1 MKSDVFMKSLVGKT
15 EDIFKAEKYR
25 QIIKMLI
32 FSTLVIFSVETLLMV
47 LLELVLNIPEPIV
60 WYIDGF
66 LLVVLL
72 FPLNYQFIVQPMLRQ
87 IDEHRRT
94 NIELLKTNEILER
107 FFEISDILVA
117 YMDRDFNF
125 IRVNTTYAS
134 YDEHTPDYYVGKNHF
149 DLFPNEEN
157 QLFFKHVIETG
168 KPLYIYERPF
178 VYAANPERGTSYW
191 DWSLLP
197 IKNLAGEVDALIL
210 VLADRTAHKQAQM
223 ALVDSER
230 RFRAVFNQTFQLI
243 GLLDTSGN
251 VIMANQTAND
261 FSGIPFEEVRGKPF
275 WEIPWWEQSEE
286 QDAVLK
292 AGIQRAVNGE
302 TVRDVVNVHSEDGTT
317 AVMDLTIKPLLD
329 EDGNPVLLISE
340 ARDITDRIRSEE
352 ALKRS
357 EEELNRLYQVE
368 IRAHDLADSLR
379 KAALSISSSLNSG
392 TVLDTLLDSIHEV
405 VPFTSAH
412 IELLEDEDHLFVRLA
427 RGEEVFPEEKRLAG
441 RHLDIHELP
450 IFAPILK
457 EKKVMQC
464 ADTRDYKG
472 SIYFPGKQY
481 IGSWVSIPLLAG
493 DQIIGLVILEHRD
506 ANFFTPELTDWATTL
521 TNQAAIAI
529 QNAWLFEQ
537 VRDGRE
543 HLQALSRRLVEVQ
556 ESERL
561 YIARE
566 LHDEAGQA
574 LASLM
579 VGLKL
584 LEREGGDHQA
594 VVERSQELKQI
605 VDLVLENLHRLAMD
619 LRPASLDH
627 LGLVAALRQY
637 VETIS
642 DQHQLAIQFEVVG
655 TIERLAPEME
665 TAIYRIVQEALTNIV
680 RHAQATRAGVL
691 LERRKD
697 SILAIVEDNGVG
709 FDLKAVSGDHLGVV
723 GLQERADMLGGTIH
737 IESSAGKGSTIILEV
752 PCPSES

>member
-1 MKSDVFMKSLVGKT
+1 MKSESYIKSLVGKT
-15 EDIFKAEKYR
+15 EDIFKTDKYR
-25 QIIKMLI
+25 QIFKLLF

-60 WYIDGF
+60 WFIDGI

-72 FPLNYQFIVQPMLRQ
+72 FPLNYQFIVQPMLHQ

-94 NIELLKTNEILER
+94 NIELLKSNEILER

-125 IRVNTTYAS
+125 IRVNTTYGS
-134 YDEHTPDYYVGKNHF
+134 YDDHTPEYYVGKNHF

-157 QLFFKHVIETG
+157 EKFFKYVVESG

-178 VYAANPERGTSYW
+178 EYAANPERGTSYW

-197 IKNLAGEVDALIL
+197 IKNTAGEVDALIL

-223 ALVDSER
+223 ALADSER

-243 GLLDTSGN
+243 GLLDTTGI
-251 VIMANQTAND
+251 VIGANQTAID
-261 FSGIPFEEVRGKPF
+261 FNGIPLEEMKGKPF
-275 WEIPWWEQSEE
+275 WEIPWWEQSDQPDEM
-286 QDAVLK
+286 LK
-292 AGIQRAVNGE
+292 NGIQRAVSGE
-302 TVRDVVNVHSEDGTT
+302 TIRDVYTVRNRNGTS

-329 EDGNPVLLISE
+329 EDGKPVLLICE
-340 ARDITDRIRSEE
+340 ARDITDRVRSEE
-352 ALKRS
+352 ALKHS

-368 IRAHDLADSLR
+368 IRAHDLAESLR
-379 KAALSISSSLNSG
+379 KAALSISSSLNSS
-392 TVLDTLLDSIHEV
+392 TVLDTLLDSIYEV

-412 IELLEDEDHLFVRLA
+412 IELLEDEDHLFVRMV
-427 RGEEVFPEEKRLAG
+427 RGEENFPEDKRLQG

-464 ADTRDYKG
+464 ADTHDYKG
-472 SIYFPGKQY
+472 SIYFPGKQF

-493 DQIIGLVILEHRD
+493 DQVIGLVILEHREPH
-506 ANFFTPELTDWATTL
+506 FFSPDLTDWATTL

-605 VDLVLENLHRLAMD
+605 VDSVLENLHRLAMD

-655 TIERLAPEME
+655 TIERLTSEME

-691 LERRKD
+691 LERRMD

-709 FDLKAVSGDHLGVV
+709 FDPKLISGDHLGVV
-723 GLQERADMLGGTIH
+723 GLKERADMLGGTIQ

-752 PCPSES
+752 PCPSE

>member
-1 MKSDVFMKSLVGKT
+1 MKSESYIKSLVGKT
-15 EDIFKAEKYR
+15 EDIFKTDKYR
-25 QIIKMLI
+25 QIFKLLF

-60 WYIDGF
+60 WFIDGI

-72 FPLNYQFIVQPMLRQ
+72 FPLNYQFIVQPMLHQ

-94 NIELLKTNEILER
+94 NIELLKSNEILER

-125 IRVNTTYAS
+125 IRVNTTYGS
-134 YDEHTPDYYVGKNHF
+134 YDDHTPEYYVGKNHF

-157 QLFFKHVIETG
+157 EKFFKYVVESG

-178 VYAANPERGTSYW
+178 EYAANPERGTSYW

-197 IKNLAGEVDALIL
+197 IKNTAGEVDALIL

-223 ALVDSER
+223 ALADSER

-243 GLLDTSGN
+243 GLLDTTGI
-251 VIMANQTAND
+251 VIGANQTAID
-261 FSGIPFEEVRGKPF
+261 FSGIPLEEMKGKPF
-275 WEIPWWEQSEE
+275 WEIPWWEQSDQPDEM
-286 QDAVLK
+286 LK
-292 AGIQRAVNGE
+292 NGIQRAVSGE
-302 TVRDVVNVHSEDGTT
+302 TIRDVYTVRNRNGTS

-329 EDGNPVLLISE
+329 EDGKPVLLICE
-340 ARDITDRIRSEE
+340 ARDITDRVRSEE
-352 ALKRS
+352 ALKHS

-368 IRAHDLADSLR
+368 IRAHDLAESLR
-379 KAALSISSSLNSG
+379 KAALSISSSLNSS
-392 TVLDTLLDSIHEV
+392 TVLDTLLDSIYEV

-412 IELLEDEDHLFVRLA
+412 IELLEDEDHLFVRMV
-427 RGEEVFPEEKRLAG
+427 RGEENFPEDKRLQG

-464 ADTRDYKG
+464 ADTHDYKG
-472 SIYFPGKQY
+472 SIYFPGKQF

-493 DQIIGLVILEHRD
+493 DQVIGLVILEHREPH
-506 ANFFTPELTDWATTL
+506 FFSPDLTDWATTL

-605 VDLVLENLHRLAMD
+605 VDSVLENLHRLAMD

-655 TIERLAPEME
+655 TIERLTSEME

-691 LERRKD
+691 LERRMD

-709 FDLKAVSGDHLGVV
+709 FDPKLISGDHLGVV
-723 GLQERADMLGGTIH
+723 GLKERADMLGGTIQ

-752 PCPSES
+752 PCPSE

>member
-1 MKSDVFMKSLVGKT
+1 MKSESYIKSLVGKT
-15 EDIFKAEKYR
+15 EDIFKTDKYR
-25 QIIKMLI
+25 QIFKLLF

-47 LLELVLNIPEPIV
+47 LLELVLNIDEPIV
-60 WYIDGF
+60 WFIDGI

-72 FPLNYQFIVQPMLRQ
+72 FPLNYQFIVQPMLHQ

-94 NIELLKTNEILER
+94 NIELLKSNEILER

-125 IRVNTTYAS
+125 IRVNTTYGS
-134 YDEHTPDYYVGKNHF
+134 YDDHTPEYYVGKNHF

-157 QLFFKHVIETG
+157 EKFFKYVVESG

-178 VYAANPERGTSYW
+178 EYAANPERGTSYW

-197 IKNLAGEVDALIL
+197 IKNTAGEVDALIL

-223 ALVDSER
+223 ALADSER

-243 GLLDTSGN
+243 GLLDTTGI
-251 VIMANQTAND
+251 VIGANQTAID
-261 FSGIPFEEVRGKPF
+261 FSGIPLEEMKGKPF
-275 WEIPWWEQSEE
+275 WEIPWWEQSDQPDEM
-286 QDAVLK
+286 LK
-292 AGIQRAVNGE
+292 NGIQRAVSGE
-302 TVRDVVNVHSEDGTT
+302 TIRDVYTVRNRNGTS

-329 EDGNPVLLISE
+329 EDGKPVLLICE
-340 ARDITDRIRSEE
+340 ARDITDRVRSEE
-352 ALKRS
+352 ALKHS

-368 IRAHDLADSLR
+368 IRAHDLAESLR
-379 KAALSISSSLNSG
+379 KAALSISSSLNSS
-392 TVLDTLLDSIHEV
+392 TVLDTLLDSIYEV

-412 IELLEDEDHLFVRLA
+412 IELLEDEDHLFVRMV
-427 RGEEVFPEEKRLAG
+427 RGEENFPEDKRLQG

-464 ADTRDYKG
+464 ADTHDYKG
-472 SIYFPGKQY
+472 SIYFPGKQF

-493 DQIIGLVILEHRD
+493 DQVIGLVILEHREP
-506 ANFFTPELTDWATTL
+506 NSFTPELTDWATTL

-605 VDLVLENLHRLAMD
+605 VDSVLENLHRLAMD

-637 VETIS
+637 VETVS

-655 TIERLAPEME
+655 TIERLTSEME

-691 LERRKD
+691 LERRMD

-709 FDLKAVSGDHLGVV
+709 FDPKLISGDHLGVV
-723 GLQERADMLGGTIH
+723 GLKERADMLGGTIQ

-752 PCPSES
+752 PCPSE

>member
-1 MKSDVFMKSLVGKT
+1 MKSESYIKSLVGKT
-15 EDIFKAEKYR
+15 EDIFKTDKYR
-25 QIIKMLI
+25 QIFKLLF

-60 WYIDGF
+60 WFIDGI

-72 FPLNYQFIVQPMLRQ
+72 FPLNYQFIVRPMLRQ
-87 IDEHRRT
+87 IDAHRRT
-94 NIELLKTNEILER
+94 NIELLKSNEILER

-125 IRVNTTYAS
+125 IRVNTTYGS
-134 YDEHTPDYYVGKNHF
+134 YDDHTPEYYVGKNHF

-157 QLFFKHVIETG
+157 EKFFKYVVESG

-178 VYAANPERGTSYW
+178 EYAANPERGTSYW

-197 IKNLAGEVDALIL
+197 IKNTAGEVDALIL

-223 ALVDSER
+223 ALADSER

-243 GLLDTSGN
+243 GLLDTTGI
-251 VIMANQTAND
+251 VIGANQTAID
-261 FSGIPFEEVRGKPF
+261 FSGIPLEEMKGKPF
-275 WEIPWWEQSEE
+275 WEIPWWEQSDQPDEM
-286 QDAVLK
+286 LK
-292 AGIQRAVNGE
+292 NGIQRAVSGE
-302 TVRDVVNVHSEDGTT
+302 TIRDVYTVRNRNGTS

-329 EDGNPVLLISE
+329 EDGKPVLLICE
-340 ARDITDRIRSEE
+340 ARDITDRVRSEE
-352 ALKRS
+352 ALKHS

-368 IRAHDLADSLR
+368 IRAHDLAESLR
-379 KAALSISSSLNSG
+379 KAALSISSSLNSS
-392 TVLDTLLDSIHEV
+392 TVLDTLLDSIYEV

-412 IELLEDEDHLFVRLA
+412 IELLEDEDHLFVRMV
-427 RGEEVFPEEKRLAG
+427 RGEENFPEDKRLQG

-464 ADTRDYKG
+464 ADTHDYKG
-472 SIYFPGKQY
+472 SIYFPGKQF

-493 DQIIGLVILEHRD
+493 DQVIGLVILEHREPH
-506 ANFFTPELTDWATTL
+506 FFSPDLTDWATTL

-605 VDLVLENLHRLAMD
+605 VDSVLENLHRLAMD

-655 TIERLAPEME
+655 TIERLTSEME

-691 LERRKD
+691 LERRMD

-709 FDLKAVSGDHLGVV
+709 FDPKLISGDHLGVV
-723 GLQERADMLGGTIH
+723 GLKERADMLGGTIQ

-752 PCPSES
+752 PCPSE